1 MQIVGQRFTQVR
13 AELTG
18 ADAALEAA
26 TFSCQDWQHRCMVAP
41 LGCGRHPRFVV
52 VGITG
57 RPYLCAC
64 ALNG

>member
-1 MQIVGQRFTQVR
+1 MQIIGQRFTQVR

-18 ADAALEAA
+18 ADAALE
-26 TFSCQDWQHRCMVAP
+26 TTPFSCQDRQHRCMVASR
-41 LGCGRHPRFVV
+41 GGGRHPRFVV
-52 VGITG
+52 VAITG

>member
-1 MQIVGQRFTQVR
+1 
-13 AELTG
+13 
-18 ADAALEAA
+18 
-26 TFSCQDWQHRCMVAP
+26 MVAP